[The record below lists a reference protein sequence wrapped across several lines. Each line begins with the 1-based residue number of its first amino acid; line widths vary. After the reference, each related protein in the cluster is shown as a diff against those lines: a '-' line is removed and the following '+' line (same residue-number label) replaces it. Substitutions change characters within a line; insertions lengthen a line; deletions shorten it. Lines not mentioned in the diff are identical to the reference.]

1 MEIDEDDIY
10 DSNENE
16 LYNEFGEE
24 SVIYEIDFKI
34 YDKNK
39 KVSSIVNT

>member
-1 MEIDEDDIY
+1 MEIEEDEMY
-10 DSNENE
+10 DNSENE

-34 YDKNK
+34 FDKNK
-39 KVSSIVNT
+39 KV